1 MWNRIT
7 NKHVKV
13 LGGVCAGF
21 AHKFEV
27 PSGLVRLLFLSLMV
41 FTGVVPLGM
50 IYAILWLTLPT
61 ENVSEE
67 VFNKATR
74 PLDKEAKKSNV
85 NYDNLYSEVVAE
97 PEVKKEIKEEQ
108 KENQINGSGNI

>member
-13 LGGVCAGF
+13 FGGVCAGF
-21 AHKFEV
+21 AHKFNV

-41 FTGVVPLGM
+41 FTGIIPLAI
-50 IYAILWLTLPT
+50 IYAILWIALPT

-67 VFNKATR
+67 DFNKSTR
-74 PLDKEAKKSNV
+74 PVSKEHKKSNV

-97 PEVKKEIKEEQ
+97 AEVKKEDK
-108 KENQINGSGNI
+108 KENQINGNGNI